1 METFGQKTALSESR
15 PRRFCDRVLAGRR
28 LTRGH
33 GPGQEPEIVFTR
45 DNIFQYFPLRG
56 VAGAGPALNTIKFFE
71 TRRQKMREAS
81 SLLPARPRPP
91 PVLIEMK
98 INNCY

>member
-56 VAGAGPALNTIKFFE
+56 VAGAGPALNTIKFLE
-71 TRRQKMREAS
+71 TRRKKRGGIVAAPGQAAAA
-81 SLLPARPRPP
+81 PG
-91 PVLIEMK
+91 V
-98 INNCY
+98 N

>member
-56 VAGAGPALNTIKFFE
+56 VAAAGPALNTIKFLE
-71 TRRQKMREAS
+71 TRRQKMVRHRRCS
-81 SLLPARPRPP
+81 RPGRGRPR
-91 PVLIEMK
+91 
-98 INNCY
+98 C

>member
-56 VAGAGPALNTIKFFE
+56 CCRAAGPALNTIKFLE
-71 TRRQKMREAS
+71 TRRQKMGEAL
-81 SLLPARPRPP
+81 SLLPASGQAAAAPG
-91 PVLIEMK
+91 V
-98 INNCY
+98 N